1 MPILENPRL
10 EAFAQAR
17 ARGALLDDAYEAA
30 GYVLARGHSS
40 RLAKRPDVAERL
52 GELRAELASAEDVS
66 PRAFVLALLRVA
78 KAAEEAKTPTSVR
91 EARLAL
97 VDAAKLQRAL
107 EESHRADRRNL
118 TVDLHE

>member
-30 GYVLARGHSS
+30 GYVLNRGHSS
-40 RLAKRPDVAERL
+40 RLAKRQDVAERL
-52 GELRAELASAEDVS
+52 AELRAELASAEDIS
-66 PRAFVLALLRVA
+66 PRAFILALLRVA

-97 VDAAKLQRAL
+97 VDAAKLRNAL
-107 EESHRADRRNL
+107 DESHRADRRNL
-118 TVDLHE
+118 TIDL

>member
-10 EAFAQAR
+10 EAFAQAG
-17 ARGALLDDAYEAA
+17 AKGALLDDAYEAA

-40 RLAKRPDVAERL
+40 RLAKRPEVADRL
-52 GELRAELASAEDVS
+52 AELRAEFTAAEDIS
-66 PRAFVLALLRVA
+66 PRAFILALLRVA

-97 VDAAKLQRAL
+97 VDAAKLRNAL
-107 EESHRADRRNL
+107 DESHRADRRNL
-118 TVDLHE
+118 TIDL